1 MNKEILKQV
10 VKEGQEF
17 KFPLIY
23 PREIK
28 VSLDSN
34 KIITVTGPRRSG
46 KTYLLFSL
54 MQQLI
59 KNKVNRKNI
68 LYINFDDP
76 RILPM
81 DAQGLELIQE
91 TYFELY
97 PELKETND
105 FIFFDEIQN
114 VRNWEIG
121 IRRIYDTRNFQI
133 FLTGSSSKFL
143 SQEIAT
149 TLRGRAINYKILP
162 FSLREILTT
171 SGVRLEPDTVYSKT
185 RFNIKKIV
193 DDYFTFGGF
202 PEVIL
207 ATKELKVRILKE
219 YVETMFF
226 RDLIERYR
234 LRNQAVLRE
243 LIKYLTS
250 NVANLFSLNAFWRW
264 IKQTYP
270 IGKRTLIEYTSYL
283 EDIGM
288 FFFIRKFSF
297 SLKEQA
303 QRPRKVYIVDNGL
316 RTIYGFNFS
325 QDLGRVL
332 ENSVFL
338 KLEYEKTRN
347 PLLEIFYWQDSKKKE
362 VDFVVKE
369 GIKVKSL
376 IQVCSD
382 PQQPETEKRE
392 IAPLLKAGKE
402 LKCSKLIMITHNYEK
417 EQKFGRQ
424 KIVFLPIWKWL
435 IESK

>member
-1 MNKEILKQV
+1 
-10 VKEGQEF
+10 
-17 KFPLIY
+17 
-23 PREIK
+23 
-28 VSLDSN
+28 
-34 KIITVTGPRRSG
+34 
-46 KTYLLFSL
+46 
-54 MQQLI
+54 
-59 KNKVNRKNI
+59 
-68 LYINFDDP
+68 
-76 RILPM
+76 
-81 DAQGLELIQE
+81 
-91 TYFELY
+91 
-97 PELKETND
+97 
-105 FIFFDEIQN
+105 
-114 VRNWEIG
+114 
-121 IRRIYDTRNFQI
+121 
-133 FLTGSSSKFL
+133 
-143 SQEIAT
+143 
-149 TLRGRAINYKILP
+149 LRGRAINYKILP

-185 RFNIKKIV
+185 RFNIKKIL